1 MQKKI
6 IVGIIGLGYVGLP
19 LLLLIN
25 KKFEVIG
32 FDKDNDK
39 INNLKRKLSHISDVK
54 NDELKKLDPNIFNN
68 SSEYHKLLLCDYI
81 IICLPTPLKKN
92 APDMSYIEDCFFD
105 IYKYLKK
112 NQTIILES
120 SVYTGATK
128 KIFEKKINKKF
139 ELGKNFFLGYSPE
152 RIDPGHDRFC
162 KKTKY
167 VNITKLIS
175 GHSKKCLEKVKFLY
189 KLVFKKIYICSSIE
203 VAETSKLLENIYR
216 SVNIGLVNE
225 MKIISHKLNLNIHQ
239 VIDAAGSKP
248 FGFRKFSP
256 GPGVGGHCIP
266 IDPVFMSWLAKKNNS
281 ESKFIN
287 LSVQAN
293 KKVTE
298 WTTKKILQRLK
309 KKDKI
314 LILGLTYKPNV
325 NDMRESP
332 SLKIFKS
339 LILKKYDVRY
349 SDPYIKNVKIKNKIY
364 SSISVNN
371 YNQFD
376 SILLLTDHTDFKYN
390 KILKEGRLI
399 FDTRGKYKNSSS
411 PKVIHL

>member
-1 MQKKI
+1 MRKKI
-6 IVGIIGLGYVGLP
+6 NIGIIGLGYVGLP

-25 KKFEVIG
+25 KKFNVFG
-32 FDKDNDK
+32 FDKDNSKVSSLKKK
-39 INNLKRKLSHISDVK
+39 ISYISDVK
-54 NDELKKLDPNIFNN
+54 NDELKKLNSNIFNH
-68 SSEYHKLLLCDYI
+68 SSEYHKLSLCDYV

-92 APDMSYIEDCFFD
+92 IPDMSYIEDCFSE

-120 SVYTGATK
+120 SVYTGATRV
-128 KIFEKKINKKF
+128 IFEKKINKKF
-139 ELGKNFFLGYSPE
+139 KLGKNFFLCYSPE
-152 RIDPGHDRFC
+152 RIDPGQEKLI
-162 KKTKY
+162 KKTEY

-175 GHSKKCLEKVKFLY
+175 GHSKKCLAKIRILY
-189 KLVFKKIYICSSIE
+189 KSVFKKIYECSSIE
-203 VAETSKLLENIYR
+203 VAETAKLLENIYR

-225 MKIISHKLNLNIHQ
+225 MKIITHKLNVNIHQ
-239 VIDAAGSKP
+239 VINAAGSKP
-248 FGFRKFSP
+248 FGFTKFLP

-266 IDPVFMSWLAKKNNS
+266 IDPIFMSWLAKKHNTDS
-281 ESKFIN
+281 RFID
-287 LSVQAN
+287 LSVETN
-293 KKVTE
+293 KKITE

-309 KKDKI
+309 KKDKV

-339 LILKKYDVRY
+339 LILKKYNVQY
-349 SDPYIKNVKIKNKIY
+349 SDPYIKNVKINNKIY

-376 SILLLTDHTDFKYN
+376 CVLLLTDHSDFKYN

-411 PKVIHL
+411 SKVIHL

>member
-1 MQKKI
+1 MRKKI
-6 IVGIIGLGYVGLP
+6 NIGIIGLGYVGLP

-25 KKFEVIG
+25 KKFNVFG
-32 FDKDNDK
+32 FDKDKSKVSSLKKK
-39 INNLKRKLSHISDVK
+39 ISYISDVK
-54 NDELKKLDPNIFNN
+54 NDELKRLNSDIFNH
-68 SSEYHKLLLCDYI
+68 SSEYHKLSLCDYV

-92 APDMSYIEDCFFD
+92 TPDMSYIEECFSE

-120 SVYTGATK
+120 SVYTGATRD
-128 KIFEKKINKKF
+128 IFEKKINKKF
-139 ELGKNFFLGYSPE
+139 KLGKNFFLCYSPE
-152 RIDPGHDRFC
+152 RIDPGQDKLI
-162 KKTKY
+162 KKTEY

-175 GHSKKCLEKVKFLY
+175 GHSKKCLAKIRILY
-189 KLVFKKIYICSSIE
+189 KSVFKKIYECSSIE
-203 VAETSKLLENIYR
+203 VAETAKLLENIYR

-225 MKIISHKLNLNIHQ
+225 MKIITHKLNLNIHQ

-266 IDPVFMSWLAKKNNS
+266 IDPVFMSWLAKKNGN

-293 KKVTE
+293 KRITD
-298 WTTKKILQRLK
+298 WTIKNITLRLK
-309 KKDKI
+309 KKNKI
-314 LILGLTYKPNV
+314 LLLGLTYKKDV

-339 LILKKYDVRY
+339 LILKKYDVQY
-349 SDPYIKNVKIKNKIY
+349 NDPYIKKC
-364 SSISVNN
+364 
-371 YNQFD
+371 
-376 SILLLTDHTDFKYN
+376 
-390 KILKEGRLI
+390 
-399 FDTRGKYKNSSS
+399 
-411 PKVIHL
+411 

>member
-1 MQKKI
+1 MKKKI
-6 IVGIIGLGYVGLP
+6 NVGVIGLGYVGLP

-25 KKFEVIG
+25 KKFNVFG
-32 FDKDNDK
+32 FDKDNHK
-39 INNLKRKLSHISDVK
+39 INMLKKKLSYISDVK
-54 NDELKKLDPNIFNN
+54 NNELKKLDPNIFCYG
-68 SSEYHKLLLCDYI
+68 SEYHKLSLCDYV

-92 APDMSYIEDCFFD
+92 IPDMSYIENCFSE
-105 IYKYLKK
+105 IYSNLKK

-139 ELGKNFFLGYSPE
+139 KIGRNFFLCYSPE
-152 RIDPGHDRFC
+152 RIDPGQDKFNE
-162 KKTKY
+162 KTKY

-175 GHSKKCLEKVKFLY
+175 GHSKKCLAKIRFLY
-189 KLVFKKIYICSSIE
+189 KSVFKTIYECNSIE
-203 VAETSKLLENIYR
+203 VAETAKLLENIYR

-239 VIDAAGSKP
+239 VIDAASSKP

-293 KKVTE
+293 KKVTD
-298 WTTKKILQRLK
+298 WTIKNIIQRLK
-309 KKDKI
+309 KKSKI
-314 LILGLTYKPNV
+314 ILLGLTYKKDV

-339 LILKKYDVRY
+339 LILKKYNVKY
-349 SDPYIKNVKIKNKIY
+349 YDPYVKNVKINNKSY
-364 SSISVNN
+364 SSISVKD
-371 YNQFD
+371 YSKFD
-376 SILLLTDHTDFKYN
+376 NILLLTDHSNFKYN
-390 KILKEGRLI
+390 KILKEGKSI
-399 FDTRGKYKNSSS
+399 IDTRGRYKSSNS

>member
-1 MQKKI
+1 MKKKI
-6 IVGIIGLGYVGLP
+6 NVGVIGLGYVGLP

-25 KKFEVIG
+25 KKFNVFG
-32 FDKDNDK
+32 FDKDNHK
-39 INNLKRKLSHISDVK
+39 INMLKKKLSYISDVK
-54 NDELKKLDPNIFNN
+54 NNELKKLDPNIFCY
-68 SSEYHKLLLCDYI
+68 SSEYHKLSLCDYV

-92 APDMSYIEDCFFD
+92 LPDMSYIENCFSE
-105 IYKYLKK
+105 IYNNLKK

-139 ELGKNFFLGYSPE
+139 KIGKNFFLCYSPE
-152 RIDPGHDRFC
+152 RIDPGQDKFNE
-162 KKTKY
+162 KTKY

-175 GHSKKCLEKVKFLY
+175 GHSKKCLAKIRFLY
-189 KLVFKKIYICSSIE
+189 KSVFKTIYECNSIE
-203 VAETSKLLENIYR
+203 VAETAKLLENIYR

-293 KKVTE
+293 KRVTD
-298 WTTKKILQRLK
+298 WTIKNIIQRLK
-309 KKDKI
+309 KKSKI
-314 LILGLTYKPNV
+314 ILLGLAYKKDV

-339 LILKKYDVRY
+339 LILKKYNVKY
-349 SDPYIKNVKIKNKIY
+349 YDPYVKNVKINNKFY
-364 SSISVNN
+364 SSISVKD
-371 YNQFD
+371 YSKFD
-376 SILLLTDHTDFKYN
+376 NILLLTDHSNFKYN
-390 KILKEGRLI
+390 KILKEGKSI
-399 FDTRGKYKNSSS
+399 IDTRGRYKSSNS

>member
-1 MQKKI
+1 MKKKI
-6 IVGIIGLGYVGLP
+6 NVGVIGLGYVGLP

-25 KKFEVIG
+25 KKFNVFG
-32 FDKDNDK
+32 FDKDNHK
-39 INNLKRKLSHISDVK
+39 INMLKKKLSYISDVK
-54 NDELKKLDPNIFNN
+54 NNELKKLDPNIFCYG
-68 SSEYHKLLLCDYI
+68 SEYHKLSLCDYV

-92 APDMSYIEDCFFD
+92 IPDMSYIENCFSE
-105 IYKYLKK
+105 IYNNLKK

-139 ELGKNFFLGYSPE
+139 KIGKNFFLCYSPE
-152 RIDPGHDRFC
+152 RIDPGQDKFNE
-162 KKTKY
+162 KTKY

-175 GHSKKCLEKVKFLY
+175 GHSKKCLAKIRFLY
-189 KLVFKKIYICSSIE
+189 KSVFKTIYECNSIE
-203 VAETSKLLENIYR
+203 VAETAKLLENIYR

-225 MKIISHKLNLNIHQ
+225 MKIISHKLNLNIHK

-293 KKVTE
+293 KRVTD
-298 WTTKKILQRLK
+298 WTIKNIIQRLK
-309 KKDKI
+309 KKSKI
-314 LILGLTYKPNV
+314 ILLGLTYKKDV

-339 LILKKYDVRY
+339 LILKKYNVKY
-349 SDPYIKNVKIKNKIY
+349 YDPYVKNVKINNKFY
-364 SSISVNN
+364 SSISVKD
-371 YNQFD
+371 YSKFD
-376 SILLLTDHTDFKYN
+376 NILLLTDHSNFKYN
-390 KILKEGRLI
+390 KILKEGKSI
-399 FDTRGKYKNSSS
+399 IDTRGRYKSSNS

>member
-1 MQKKI
+1 MRKKI
-6 IVGIIGLGYVGLP
+6 NIGIIGLGYVGLP

-25 KKFEVIG
+25 KKFNVFG
-32 FDKDNDK
+32 FDKDNSKVNLLKKK
-39 INNLKRKLSHISDVK
+39 ISYISDVK
-54 NDELKKLDPNIFNN
+54 NDELKRLNSDIFNH
-68 SSEYHKLLLCDYI
+68 SSEYHKLSLCDYV

-92 APDMSYIEDCFFD
+92 TPDMSYIEDCFSE

-120 SVYTGATK
+120 SVYTGATRD
-128 KIFEKKINKKF
+128 IFEKKINKKF
-139 ELGKNFFLGYSPE
+139 KLGKNFFLCYSPE
-152 RIDPGHDRFC
+152 RIDPGQDKLI
-162 KKTKY
+162 KKTEY

-175 GHSKKCLEKVKFLY
+175 GHSKKCLAKIRILY
-189 KLVFKKIYICSSIE
+189 KSVFKKIYECSSIE
-203 VAETSKLLENIYR
+203 VAETAKLLENIYR

-225 MKIISHKLNLNIHQ
+225 MKIITHKLNLNIHQ

-266 IDPVFMSWLAKKNNS
+266 IDPVFMSWLAKKNGN

-293 KKVTE
+293 KRITD
-298 WTTKKILQRLK
+298 WTIKNITLRLK
-309 KKDKI
+309 KKNKI
-314 LILGLTYKPNV
+314 LLLGLTYKKDV

-339 LILKKYDVRY
+339 LILKKYDVQY
-349 SDPYIKNVKIKNKIY
+349 NDPYIKNVKIKNKVY

-376 SILLLTDHTDFKYN
+376 CILLLTDHSNFKYN
-390 KILKEGRLI
+390 KILKEGKLI
-399 FDTRGKYKNSSS
+399 FDTRGKYKSSDS

>member
-1 MQKKI
+1 MKKKI
-6 IVGIIGLGYVGLP
+6 NVGIIGLGYVGLP

-25 KKFEVIG
+25 KKFNVFG

-39 INNLKRKLSHISDVK
+39 INNLKKKLSYISDVK
-54 NDELKKLDPNIFNN
+54 HKELKKLDPSIFCYC
-68 SSEYHKLLLCDYI
+68 SEYHKLSLCDYV

-92 APDMSYIEDCFFD
+92 IPDMSYIEDCFSE
-105 IYKYLKK
+105 IYNYLKK
-112 NQTIILES
+112 NQAIILES

-139 ELGKNFFLGYSPE
+139 KLGKNFFLCYSPE
-152 RIDPGHDRFC
+152 RIDPGQNKFS

-175 GHSKKCLEKVKFLY
+175 GHSKKCLEKVRFLY
-189 KLVFKKIYICSSIE
+189 KSVFKKIYECNSIE
-203 VAETSKLLENIYR
+203 VAETAKLLENIYR

-239 VIDAAGSKP
+239 IIDAAGSKP

-281 ESKFIN
+281 EPKFIN

-293 KKVTE
+293 KRVTN
-298 WTTKKILQRLK
+298 WTIKNIIQRLK
-309 KKDKI
+309 KKNKI
-314 LILGLTYKPNV
+314 ILLGLTYKKDV
-325 NDMRESP
+325 NDIRESP

-339 LILKKYDVRY
+339 LILKKYNVQY
-349 SDPYIKNVKIKNKIY
+349 HDPYVKNVRVNNKFY
-364 SSISVNN
+364 SSISVKD
-371 YNQFD
+371 YSKFD
-376 SILLLTDHTDFKYN
+376 NILLLTDHSNFKYN
-390 KILKEGRLI
+390 KILKEGKI
-399 FDTRGKYKNSSS
+399 IIDTRGRYKSSNS
-411 PKVIHL
+411 PKVVHL

>member
-1 MQKKI
+1 MKKKI
-6 IVGIIGLGYVGLP
+6 NVGVIGLGYVGLP

-25 KKFEVIG
+25 KKFNVFG
-32 FDKDNDK
+32 FDKDNHK
-39 INNLKRKLSHISDVK
+39 INMLKKKLSYISDVK
-54 NDELKKLDPNIFNN
+54 NNELKKLDPNIFCYG
-68 SSEYHKLLLCDYI
+68 SEYHKLSLCDYV

-92 APDMSYIEDCFFD
+92 IPDMSYIENCFSE
-105 IYKYLKK
+105 IYSNLKK

-139 ELGKNFFLGYSPE
+139 KIGKNFFLCYSPE
-152 RIDPGHDRFC
+152 RIDPGQDKFNE
-162 KKTKY
+162 KTKY

-175 GHSKKCLEKVKFLY
+175 GHSKKCLAKIRFLY
-189 KLVFKKIYICSSIE
+189 KSVFKTIYECNSIE
-203 VAETSKLLENIYR
+203 VAETAKLLENIYR

-293 KKVTE
+293 KKVTD
-298 WTTKKILQRLK
+298 WTIKNIIQRLK
-309 KKDKI
+309 KKSKI
-314 LILGLTYKPNV
+314 ILLGLTYKKDV

-339 LILKKYDVRY
+339 LILKKYNVKY
-349 SDPYIKNVKIKNKIY
+349 YDPYVKNVKINNKSY
-364 SSISVNN
+364 SSISVKD
-371 YNQFD
+371 YSKFD
-376 SILLLTDHTDFKYN
+376 NILLLTDHSNFKYN
-390 KILKEGRLI
+390 KILKEGKSI
-399 FDTRGKYKNSSS
+399 IDTRGRYKSSNS

>member
-1 MQKKI
+1 MKKKI
-6 IVGIIGLGYVGLP
+6 NVGVIGLGYVGLP

-25 KKFEVIG
+25 KKFNVFG
-32 FDKDNDK
+32 FDKDNHK
-39 INNLKRKLSHISDVK
+39 INMLKKKLSYISDVK
-54 NDELKKLDPNIFNN
+54 NNELKKLDPNIFCYG
-68 SSEYHKLLLCDYI
+68 SEYHKLSLCDYV

-92 APDMSYIEDCFFD
+92 IPDMSYIENCFSE
-105 IYKYLKK
+105 IYSNLKK

-139 ELGKNFFLGYSPE
+139 KIGRNFFLCYSPE
-152 RIDPGHDRFC
+152 RIDPGQDKFNE
-162 KKTKY
+162 KTKY

-175 GHSKKCLEKVKFLY
+175 GHSKKCLAKIRFLY
-189 KLVFKKIYICSSIE
+189 KSVFKTIYECNSIE
-203 VAETSKLLENIYR
+203 VAETAKLLENIYR

-293 KKVTE
+293 KKVTD
-298 WTTKKILQRLK
+298 WT
-309 KKDKI
+309 
-314 LILGLTYKPNV
+314 
-325 NDMRESP
+325 
-332 SLKIFKS
+332 
-339 LILKKYDVRY
+339 
-349 SDPYIKNVKIKNKIY
+349 IKNIIHLIHSKPL
-364 SSISVNN
+364 
-371 YNQFD
+371 
-376 SILLLTDHTDFKYN
+376 SILSVLTMM
-390 KILKEGRLI
+390 
-399 FDTRGKYKNSSS
+399 
-411 PKVIHL
+411 

>member
-1 MQKKI
+1 MKKKI
-6 IVGIIGLGYVGLP
+6 NVGVIGLGYVGLP

-25 KKFEVIG
+25 KKFNVFG
-32 FDKDNDK
+32 FDKDNHK
-39 INNLKRKLSHISDVK
+39 IDMLKKKLSYISDVK
-54 NDELKKLDPNIFNN
+54 NNELKKLDPNIFCYG
-68 SSEYHKLLLCDYI
+68 SEYHKLSLCDYV

-92 APDMSYIEDCFFD
+92 IPDMSYIENCFSE
-105 IYKYLKK
+105 IYNNLKK

-139 ELGKNFFLGYSPE
+139 KIGKNFFLCYSPE
-152 RIDPGHDRFC
+152 RIDPGQDKFNE
-162 KKTKY
+162 KTKY

-175 GHSKKCLEKVKFLY
+175 GHSKKCLAKIRFLY
-189 KLVFKKIYICSSIE
+189 KSVFKTIYECNSIE
-203 VAETSKLLENIYR
+203 VAETAKLLENIYR

-225 MKIISHKLNLNIHQ
+225 MKIISHKLNLNIHK

-293 KKVTE
+293 KKVTD
-298 WTTKKILQRLK
+298 WTIKNIIQRLK
-309 KKDKI
+309 KKSKI
-314 LILGLTYKPNV
+314 ILLGLTYKKDV

-339 LILKKYDVRY
+339 LILKKYNVKY
-349 SDPYIKNVKIKNKIY
+349 YDPYVKNVKINNKFY
-364 SSISVNN
+364 SSISVKD
-371 YNQFD
+371 YSKFD
-376 SILLLTDHTDFKYN
+376 NILLLTDHSNFKYN
-390 KILKEGRLI
+390 KILKEGKSI
-399 FDTRGKYKNSSS
+399 IDTRGRYKSSNS

>member
-1 MQKKI
+1 MKKKI
-6 IVGIIGLGYVGLP
+6 NVGVIGLGYVGLP

-25 KKFEVIG
+25 KKFNVFG
-32 FDKDNDK
+32 FDKDNHK
-39 INNLKRKLSHISDVK
+39 IDMLKKKLSYISDVK
-54 NDELKKLDPNIFNN
+54 NNELKKLDPNIFCYG
-68 SSEYHKLLLCDYI
+68 SEYHKLSLCDYV

-92 APDMSYIEDCFFD
+92 IPDMSYIENCFSE
-105 IYKYLKK
+105 IYNNLKK

-139 ELGKNFFLGYSPE
+139 KIGKNFFLCYSPE
-152 RIDPGHDRFC
+152 RIDPGQDKFNE
-162 KKTKY
+162 KTKY

-175 GHSKKCLEKVKFLY
+175 GHSKKCLAKIRFLY
-189 KLVFKKIYICSSIE
+189 KSVFKTIYECNSIE
-203 VAETSKLLENIYR
+203 VAETAKLLENIYR

-225 MKIISHKLNLNIHQ
+225 MKIISHKLNLNIHK

-293 KKVTE
+293 KRVTD
-298 WTTKKILQRLK
+298 WTIKNIIQRLK
-309 KKDKI
+309 KKSKI
-314 LILGLTYKPNV
+314 ILLGLTYKKDV

-339 LILKKYDVRY
+339 LILKKYNVKY
-349 SDPYIKNVKIKNKIY
+349 YDPYVKNVKINNKFY
-364 SSISVNN
+364 SSISVKD
-371 YNQFD
+371 YSKFD
-376 SILLLTDHTDFKYN
+376 NILLLTDHSNFKYN
-390 KILKEGRLI
+390 KILKEGKSI
-399 FDTRGKYKNSSS
+399 IDTRGRYKSSNS